1 MKIFN
6 NEDVYKVLDRLAYQG
21 VYTQIDVLYNF
32 KNKKRAFSSERR
44 IKMKETKKEKKIVE
58 SNIVIVPDLS
68 LIYSELYSNIDR
80 EKINNALAECK
91 RLKRE
96 GLF

>member
-1 MKIFN
+1 
-6 NEDVYKVLDRLAYQG
+6 
-21 VYTQIDVLYNF
+21 
-32 KNKKRAFSSERR
+32 
-44 IKMKETKKEKKIVE
+44 MKETKKEKKIVE
-58 SNIVIVPDLS
+58 SNIVIVLDLS

>member
-1 MKIFN
+1 
-6 NEDVYKVLDRLAYQG
+6 
-21 VYTQIDVLYNF
+21 
-32 KNKKRAFSSERR
+32 
-44 IKMKETKKEKKIVE
+44 MKETKKEKKIIE

-68 LIYSELYSNIDR
+68 LIYSELYSNIER